1 MVSAWIESGRYYYQ
15 SPAHHRLFIP
25 TSHASGGATSFDF
38 VAEELLTPFGPP
50 GRIWMSGDVQHIRD
64 FPLAG
69 PVWGDING
77 TLTTYFNITQN
88 IITGDGT
95 AFGTFSFAVEW
106 NGLVGTFEGRATA
119 KYEAFI
125 ITGHGSGHGTGDFE
139 GMQF

>member
-1 MVSAWIESGRYYYQ
+1 MKTHKTWFPLGLKAAATITSLLLITVFSS
-15 SPAHHRLFIP
+15 P

-77 TLTTYFNITQN
+77 TLTTYFNINQN

-95 AFGTFSFAVEW
+95 AFGTFSFAVE
-106 NGLVGTFEGRATA
+106 
-119 KYEAFI
+119 
-125 ITGHGSGHGTGDFE
+125 
-139 GMQF
+139 